1 MKNKFCH
8 RVRMH
13 RTKCGVHKMATSLGI
28 TRGSSLNISW
38 GKCGVWL
45 VDQWVPTSLCAFVC
59 LTINYT
65 LRALDAIILYACLVI
80 AFVWGI
86 GMLII
91 LIDHFDYPYK
101 LTLRTIWLLCSPWH
115 VHSFCCLSHSSWHVW
130 FSWLYIIIIIM
141 EHAIL
146 ARYSSRLSYFMLRL
160 CVDLDDIHVLCMT
173 TYCITSFLLHDACV
187 ACLCGTHTYPLVSKS
202 LVLVNLVSL
211 DLVFDMRLVT
221 SFALRSS

>member
-1 MKNKFCH
+1 MQNH
-8 RVRMH
+8 YPWYM
-13 RTKCGVHKMATSLGI
+13 LGYCI
-28 TRGSSLNISW
+28 RLRHWHVEYYIDWSFHLSSHI
-38 GKCGVWL
+38 
-45 VDQWVPTSLCAFVC
+45 
-59 LTINYT
+59 
-65 LRALDAIILYACLVI
+65 
-80 AFVWGI
+80 
-86 GMLII
+86 
-91 LIDHFDYPYK
+91 DYPYK

-146 ARYSSRLSYFMLRL
+146 ARYSSRLSYFMLSL

-173 TYCITSFLLHDACV
+173 AYCITSFLLHDACV

-211 DLVFDMRLVT
+211 YLVFDTRLVIL
-221 SFALRSS
+221 FALRLS

>member
-1 MKNKFCH
+1 
-8 RVRMH
+8 
-13 RTKCGVHKMATSLGI
+13 
-28 TRGSSLNISW
+28 
-38 GKCGVWL
+38 
-45 VDQWVPTSLCAFVC
+45 
-59 LTINYT
+59 
-65 LRALDAIILYACLVI
+65 
-80 AFVWGI
+80 
-86 GMLII
+86 
-91 LIDHFDYPYK
+91 
-101 LTLRTIWLLCSPWH
+101 
-115 VHSFCCLSHSSWHVW
+115 
-130 FSWLYIIIIIM
+130 M